1 MELNYFHRRE
11 RLQLSRWA
19 FAFEAVL
26 RENPPY
32 GIIENLLE
40 IDH

>member
-1 MELNYFHRRE
+1 MELNYYHGRG

-26 RENPPY
+26 RENPPH
-32 GIIENLLE
+32 GITESLLE
-40 IDH
+40 TDG